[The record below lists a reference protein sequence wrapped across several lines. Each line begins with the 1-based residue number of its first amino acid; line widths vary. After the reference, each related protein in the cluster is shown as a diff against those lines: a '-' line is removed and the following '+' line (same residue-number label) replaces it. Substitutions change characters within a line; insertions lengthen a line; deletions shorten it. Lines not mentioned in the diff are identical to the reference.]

1 MYTNYN
7 IPQKNCCKPGN
18 FKNSQNYMTT
28 TYPTTNYSTNYN
40 YNPSSYNPVNY
51 STTSYN
57 DGDRF
62 IGGGLL
68 APFLLGGVG
77 GYLLGR
83 PNYGPGPIPVYFPPG
98 PPPGPIPPY
107 PVPYSNTNIYY

>member
-7 IPQKNCCKPGN
+7 IPQKSCCKPGN
-18 FKNSQNYMTT
+18 FNNSNFIPYNYSNTSYQ
-28 TYPTTNYSTNYN
+28 YPNYKTTNYSTNYN
-40 YNPSSYNPVNY
+40 
-51 STTSYN
+51 
-57 DGDRF
+57 DEDRF
-62 IGGGLL
+62 IGGGFL

-83 PNYGPGPIPVYFPPG
+83 PNYGPGFGPGPVPVYFPPT
-98 PPPGPIPPY
+98 PPY

>member
-7 IPQKNCCKPGN
+7 IPQKSCCKPGN
-18 FKNSQNYMTT
+18 FNNHENYVP
-28 TYPTTNYSTNYN
+28 YNYSTSNYGVTN
-40 YNPSSYNPVNY
+40 YRSS
-51 STTSYN
+51 SYN

-62 IGGGLL
+62 IGGGFL

-83 PNYGPGPIPVYFPPG
+83 PNYGNFGPGPIPVYFPPG
-98 PPPGPIPPY
+98 PPPGPY

>member
-7 IPQKNCCKPGN
+7 IPQKSCCKPGN
-18 FKNSQNYMTT
+18 FINDKNYV
-28 TYPTTNYSTNYN
+28 PYN
-40 YNPSSYNPVNY
+40 YN
-51 STTSYN
+51 TTSYKTPN
-57 DGDRF
+57 YTSSNFNNTTYGTDDRF
-62 IGGGLL
+62 IGGGFL

-83 PNYGPGPIPVYFPPG
+83 PNYGPGPGFGPGPIPVYFPPT
-98 PPPGPIPPY
+98 PQPY

>member
-7 IPQKNCCKPGN
+7 IPQKCCSKPQTYNN
-18 FKNSQNYMTT
+18 FTNSHMYSHSTYQPTNSYQTT
-28 TYPTTNYSTNYN
+28 
-40 YNPSSYNPVNY
+40 SSY
-51 STTSYN
+51 YN

-62 IGGGLL
+62 IGGGFLGPL
-68 APFLLGGVG
+68 LLGGVG

-83 PNYGPGPIPVYFPPG
+83 PNYGPNYGPGPIPVYFPPS
-98 PPPGPIPPY
+98 PPPY

>member
-7 IPQKNCCKPGN
+7 IPQNRYYKLGN
-18 FKNSQNYMTT
+18 YYRSSPTTTT
-28 TYPTTNYSTNYN
+28 TYYQ
-40 YNPSSYNPVNY
+40 
-51 STTSYN
+51 

-62 IGGGLL
+62 FGGGFL

-83 PNYGPGPIPVYFPPG
+83 PNYQQGPIPVYFPPQSM
-98 PPPGPIPPY
+98 PYPYPPY
-107 PVPYSNTNIYY
+107 SSNTNIYY

>member
-7 IPQKNCCKPGN
+7 IPQKGCCKPEN
-18 FKNSQNYMTT
+18 LSNNQNYSYYSYPTSNFST
-28 TYPTTNYSTNYN
+28 SNYPTTNYGSMNYA
-40 YNPSSYNPVNY
+40 
-51 STTSYN
+51 N

-62 IGGGLL
+62 FGGGFL

-83 PNYGPGPIPVYFPPG
+83 PNYNNFGPGPIPVYFPPQ
-98 PPPGPIPPY
+98 PQPYPY
-107 PVPYSNTNIYY
+107 PVPYSSNTNIYY

>member
-1 MYTNYN
+1 MNTKYN
-7 IPQKNCCKPGN
+7 IQQNSYYKPVN
-18 FKNSQNYMTT
+18 FKNNSNYVSYPSS
-28 TYPTTNYSTNYN
+28 TYP
-40 YNPSSYNPVNY
+40 NY
-51 STTSYN
+51 STTTYN

-62 IGGGLL
+62 IGGGFL

-83 PNYGPGPIPVYFPPG
+83 PNYGNFGPGPIPVYFPPG
-98 PPPGPIPPY
+98 PPPAPY